1 MIKENI
7 NHISDINREL
17 MKQIFKE
24 YKEGIVGY
32 VRTAHIDDHI
42 MNIKR
47 QKDIILCF
55 CKEYNIKCKKIYIEE
70 GFSGINYER
79 PNIKNITKSNK
90 EKVIL
95 TTEFSRFSRD
105 MIALD
110 RYVDENDKIIIG
122 ITDGVIIRK
131 NTQDWL

>member
-32 VRTAHIDDHI
+32 VRTAHIDDNI

-55 CKEYNIKCKKIYIEE
+55 CCD
-70 GFSGINYER
+70 INR
-79 PNIKNITKSNK
+79 KGQ
-90 EKVIL
+90 
-95 TTEFSRFSRD
+95 
-105 MIALD
+105 
-110 RYVDENDKIIIG
+110 EN
-122 ITDGVIIRK
+122 
-131 NTQDWL
+131 